1 MRGYTNAS
9 GGSGSLEGITF
20 DRESFIQY
28 FESLGSINDVRD
40 RMENFLSS
48 VAYSF
53 QSGTISADKIR
64 TTGSNLM
71 PRLDSFED
79 EIGRAIPSSPEE
91 SGLNNLVINFLQTH
105 PLYPQPPHGDG
116 VLQLTTEIGS
126 GPFSIFLN
134 PYRAE
139 DSTWI
144 TVPKMNYWFSYYLY
158 TSAPTNITGVIE
170 LVDALGSPV
179 ISVPFQITES
189 NGWTRFSDDFE
200 LLSNNELSLKIT
212 IDQGGVTVY
221 LDAIQLEHK
230 TILNPSAPND
240 FSPGGKVIIEGGN
253 IRAGSIFAT
262 DSIFADAAI
271 VSANIDS
278 LAANKIAA
286 GRINTDIIQIG
297 GEDNLMLMN
306 DNKITFFQPV
316 NGGEYAKVEIGKL
329 TDAVLP
335 EDQIWGLIVRNQDGS
350 AALFDSNGITTDGI
364 NEGLRLAKII
374 DYNDIDDIYN
384 IKGQYVSVD
393 GSTLVSETVVA
404 SKLYAGDVEA
414 NKIQGTNI
422 AGDVITAEHLNA
434 VITTGKRIMLGESVV
449 TAGIDG
455 AGVAASTVRFW
466 AGSTWDNRNTA
477 PFRVTQNG
485 NLTAT
490 AATITGSITANSGYI
505 GDSTNGWIIN
515 SSTIKSKNST
525 ITLDS
530 ANNKLFSGTGTYN
543 NSNTGFYMDGNGYFS
558 LKDKLTFDGSTL
570 NINGGG
576 TFSGSIQIGS
586 GESVFKADTNGIYLG
601 NETFSS
607 AEFRVTPAGA
617 LTATSAN
624 ITGSVTMTSGS
635 LSVVTGAYPTGKSF
649 KVTNQGGVEATSAT
663 GFFSIGG
670 ATNNPLMSGV
680 NIAYGSGGISFR
692 NGTTKDDSG
701 SEIAQIELDTSTGS
715 LYAGTKSGYT
725 TYYMVGYL
733 NGSTLN
739 LYNTGNL
746 D

>member
-79 EIGRAIPSSPEE
+79 EIGRVIPSSPEE

-393 GSTLVSETVVA
+393 GSTLVSDTVVA

-455 AGVAASTVRFW
+455 AGVAASTVRLW
-466 AGSTWDNRNTA
+466 AGADYDNKATA
-477 PFRVTQNG
+477 PFRVTQEG
-485 NLTAT
+485 SLYAS
-490 AATITGSITANSGYI
+490 AATITGSIKATSGYI
-505 GDSTNGWIIN
+505 GGSTSGWVIN
-515 SSTIKSKNST
+515 SGSIQSSGGTTKL
-525 ITLDS
+525 TLDGLNAKVYS
-530 ANNKLFSGTGTYN
+530 GAGTFGNANTPFYFDGTNK
-543 NSNTGFYMDGNGYFS
+543 FS
-558 LKDKLTFDGSTL
+558 LGDKLSFDGSNLVVKGDIT
-570 NINGGG
+570 GSSG
-576 TFSGSIQIGS
+576 TFSGLVSGGSININNVFTVSNTGAMNATGASISGTISGS
-586 GESVFKADTNGIYLG
+586 T
-601 NETFSS
+601 
-607 AEFRVTPAGA
+607 
-617 LTATSAN
+617 
-624 ITGSVTMTSGS
+624 ITGSTISGGSINIGNYFRVSSGGFSEITTSDG
-635 LSVVTGAYPTGKSF
+635 
-649 KVTNQGGVEATSAT
+649 
-663 GFFSIGG
+663 GFFVMGGTSIVHPWASALNVSWGE
-670 ATNNPLMSGV
+670 SR
-680 NIAYGSGGISFR
+680 GISFR
-692 NGTTKDDSG
+692 NSVAQGSAGSEVASIVAYTDSRLRLQDSSTGGSDKKIITEANFIYDSG
-701 SEIAQIELDTSTGS
+701 TA
-715 LYAGTKSGYT
+715 
-725 TYYMVGYL
+725 
-733 NGSTLN
+733 TLN
-739 LYNTGNL
+739 ITNT
-746 D
+746 